1 MNSTD
6 ATAEAWSARII
17 SGFRRSKLHL
27 SWVALVQAL
36 SKFSRFSSQVV
47 RWVSL
52 WSRIPNLVKFRI
64 HAPVLLEDS
73 QRETLTWQI
82 VNLEHRMDRRQQSQ
96 VEFERLGL
104 DTHFVRAVERK
115 NGALGCA
122 ESHLKVLSNA
132 LAQRP
137 GDLLAVAEDDLQFV
151 EDRGTLDALIAEFL
165 LHPSL
170 DVMCISNRVTGPS
183 FPISG
188 RLNGSA
194 GVLTTACYIAK
205 PRALETLVRV
215 AEKSVQLLS
224 NGVHL
229 KHGAIDVVWQEAQL
243 TDLLFAT
250 PRTRAARQRASFSNV
265 ANKFADYGDS
275 AGR

>member
-1 MNSTD
+1 
-6 ATAEAWSARII
+6 
-17 SGFRRSKLHL
+17 
-27 SWVALVQAL
+27 
-36 SKFSRFSSQVV
+36 
-47 RWVSL
+47 
-52 WSRIPNLVKFRI
+52 
-64 HAPVLLEDS
+64 
-73 QRETLTWQI
+73 
-82 VNLEHRMDRRQQSQ
+82 MDRRQQSQ